1 MNDEVNT
8 SSTTCVMVYCFQ
20 KLREYL
26 LGTSRIARLDAKR
39 EHIRQTLIDSAMSL
53 SSSSTNTSN
62 ASPSLAPST
71 ILESRSVIREL
82 SQLQASTGG
91 NLLQP
96 PASKPPRRKRIGRL
110 QTNGQ
115 PKLFGGSLEEYLEAT
130 NQDIP
135 LIIKSCI
142 RVINL
147 YGKWCIKVPL
157 LPMCATLT
165 SLDRMFLYSSPF
177 GVLSNDEY
185 LNLSIRRDFG
195 CEYVNN

>member
-1 MNDEVNT
+1 
-8 SSTTCVMVYCFQ
+8 
-20 KLREYL
+20 
-26 LGTSRIARLDAKR
+26 
-39 EHIRQTLIDSAMSL
+39 MSL

-82 SQLQASTGG
+82 SQLQLQASAGG

-110 QTNGQ
+110 QPNGQ

-130 NQDIP
+130 NQEIP

-147 YGKWCIKVPL
+147 YGKPASNFVRCFL
-157 LPMCATLT
+157 ATWRLEI
-165 SLDRMFLYSSPF
+165 SI
-177 GVLSNDEY
+177 VK
-185 LNLSIRRDFG
+185 SIRSVSHIWTFFYIFFTILDQFSSRNPVVPS
-195 CEYVNN
+195 EI